1 MLTLLWA
8 IMTKPSI
15 SQEGTWRFQERYD
28 FHTPTMLVADFSSH
42 SHRFYGGVFMHLIF
56 E

>member
-1 MLTLLWA
+1 MLTLLWG

-28 FHTPTMLVADFSSH
+28 FQTPTVLAVGFCSD